1 MQIMYMKSSTEIP
14 NQILL
19 RWKTWRWLAFPVSET
34 INLFESKQCVNNYVS
49 DSGTGRPLLFCDQK
63 YNMGAITDLC
73 FSVFSF
79 LCSVLRSLFVLFLLT
94 IVLSVFWFTASDY
107 PCGILKHFK
116 RMMNLLENV
125 INSLLF
131 RS

>member
-1 MQIMYMKSSTEIP
+1 MISQIIQIMYMKSSTDNP

-19 RWKTWRWLAFPVSET
+19 RWKTWRWLALPVSET
-34 INLFESKQCVNNYVS
+34 INLFESKQYVNNYVS
-49 DSGTGRPLLFCDQK
+49 DSGTGWPLLFCDQK

-79 LCSVLRSLFVLFLLT
+79 LCSVLRSLFVLFLLA

-107 PCGILKHFK
+107 PCGILKHF
-116 RMMNLLENV
+116 NV
-125 INSLLF
+125 WWTYWKML
-131 RS
+131 